1 MQTRND
7 VFWGLIEEN
16 RISLWRFAFAL
27 TGSNDDA
34 KDLVSDTVL
43 AAHTSFPKLKN
54 IDGFRKSLYT
64 IARRIHQRKTWRRRI
79 FKPLEAG
86 SHIEAELKNESSHDV
101 ALLLQ
106 ALHSLPTKQRE
117 AVMLF
122 EISGLSLEEIR
133 TVQGGSLSGV
143 KSRVTRGREA
153 IQQLMSDQSKVILA
167 TREHPISESLI
178 TSILL

>member
-1 MQTRND
+1 MQTQEN

-16 RISLWRFAFAL
+16 RVSLWRFAFGL
-27 TGSNDDA
+27 TGTDDDA

-43 AAHTSFPKLKN
+43 AAHNSFPKLKN
-54 IDGFRKSLYT
+54 IEGFRKSLYT
-64 IARRIHQRKTWRRRI
+64 IARRIHLRKTWRKRI

-86 SHIEAELKNESSHDV
+86 IHIEAETKNESSHDIS
-101 ALLLQ
+101 LLLH
-106 ALHSLPTKQRE
+106 ALHSLPHKQRE

-133 TVQGGSLSGV
+133 AIQGGSLSGV

-153 IQQLMSDQSKVILA
+153 IQQMMSDRSKVIL
-167 TREHPISESLI
+167 TPSEQSLSDSLVP
-178 TSILL
+178 SIML